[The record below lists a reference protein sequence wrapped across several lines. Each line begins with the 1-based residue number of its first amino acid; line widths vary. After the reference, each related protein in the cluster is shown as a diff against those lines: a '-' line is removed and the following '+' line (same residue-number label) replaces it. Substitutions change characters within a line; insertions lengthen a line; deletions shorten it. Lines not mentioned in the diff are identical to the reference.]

1 LELRVRPHDE
11 KSHLTKIF
19 PDLEQFVPKLLRHV
33 LSTWQDCA
41 ISWNCFPRKPLALD
55 TRVRFSQISRAG
67 AVLERRQN

>member
-1 LELRVRPHDE
+1 
-11 KSHLTKIF
+11 
-19 PDLEQFVPKLLRHV
+19 LEQFVPKPLRHV